1 MNSNIAIVTIGQ
13 APRKDMADDIL
24 QLKKRLAYMLQSLVY
39 SIYFLLLKLLHL
51 HLAFRI

>member
-24 QLKKRLAYMLQSLVY
+24 QLKKGWLTCYRVWCTR
-39 SIYFLLLKLLHL
+39 FT
-51 HLAFRI
+51 FFF